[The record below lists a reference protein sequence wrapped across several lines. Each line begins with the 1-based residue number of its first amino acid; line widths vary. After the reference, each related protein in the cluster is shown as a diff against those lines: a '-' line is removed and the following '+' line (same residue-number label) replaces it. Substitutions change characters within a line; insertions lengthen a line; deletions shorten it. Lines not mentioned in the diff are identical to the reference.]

1 MRLLRRL
8 AALATVLALSW
19 VFAPSAVAGGPTS
32 VLVTS
37 PESGE
42 TASLYS
48 SNAEYGSLLKL
59 LGEGPTKGQTDRPPS
74 LDMALG
80 TRQITVTWMIHD
92 VQPWRVDQVYPGDR
106 AGLVWIHTATNL
118 ETRQGYW
125 HQARQ
130 PAELTAL
137 FTKLGLMGE
146 KNGGAGVA
154 QFPPARDGEQQPAP
168 GPAEEP
174 AEEAAGAGSAAAPTA
189 AARTSDG
196 TEGWWWAI
204 PGLVG
209 GAVLALV
216 LRPVVSR
223 LRRPPFGRGDGTR
236 ETGPRQQLLD
246 G

>member
-19 VFAPSAVAGGPTS
+19 VLAPSAVAGGPTS

-42 TASLYS
+42 TASLYNS
-48 SNAEYGSLLKL
+48 DAQYGSLLKL

-80 TRQITVTWMIHD
+80 TRQINVTWMIHD

-118 ETRQGYW
+118 ETQQGYW

-130 PAELTAL
+130 PAELTTL

-146 KNGGAGVA
+146 KSSGAGVA
-154 QFPPARDGEQQPAP
+154 QFPPAWGGEQQRAP
-168 GPAEEP
+168 EP
-174 AEEAAGAGSAAAPTA
+174 ADAAGAGSAGASAA
-189 AARTSDG
+189 AARASDG

-209 GAVLALV
+209 GAALALV

-223 LRRPPFGRGDGTR
+223 LPRPPFGRGDGTR